1 MGADQRE
8 AIEVLI
14 DLLNGNVPAPDRVAL
29 LAIRAHLALMNVGV
43 AVRALRA
50 HIGKDHLGVALSAG
64 HSLMQ
69 AAQRIFSGVVIEF
82 RDGSNRFPAA

>member
-1 MGADQRE
+1 
-8 AIEVLI
+8 
-14 DLLNGNVPAPDRVAL
+14 VAL

-69 AAQRIFSGVVIEF
+69 SAQRIFSGVVIEF